1 MTHTCPRALTSFV
14 VVSMLPLLFGSSASA
29 QGARQEPR
37 PQPLMPAFSRI
48 FTDTAHDLTRLP
60 DKRSLSWLSLGAAAA
75 MVAHTQ
81 DTRVSTWATS
91 GHFGGASKA
100 GTAVGSFPLQLGGA
114 LATYAVARM
123 TSSPRVATVAV
134 DLARAQLVAQGATYA
149 LKLAVPRSRPDGSA
163 RSFPSGHASVT
174 FASATVL
181 QRHFGWKV
189 GAPAYA
195 VATYV
200 AASRLET
207 NRHYLSDV
215 AFGAVLGIVAGR
227 RVTVGRG
234 DARFALAPAAGP
246 HGASLSLT
254 WVGRAGH

>member
-1 MTHTCPRALTSFV
+1 MAHTCCRPLTSCAL
-14 VVSMLPLLFGSSASA
+14 VSTFLLSFGPSAFA
-29 QGARQEPR
+29 QTAAPA
-37 PQPLMPAFSRI
+37 QPSLMPAFSRI
-48 FTDTAHDLTRLP
+48 FTDTAHGFTRLP
-60 DKRSLSWLSLGAAAA
+60 QKRSLTWLSLGAAAA
-75 MVAHTQ
+75 LVAHTQ
-81 DTRVSTWATS
+81 DTRLSNWAAA
-91 GHFGGASKA
+91 GHLGSASKA
-100 GTAVGSFPLQLGGA
+100 GTALGSFPVQFGGA

-123 TSSPRVATVAV
+123 TNSPKAATVAV
-134 DLARAQLVAQGATYA
+134 ELAQAQLVAQGATYA
-149 LKLAVPRSRPDGSA
+149 LKYAAHRTRPDGSA

-200 AASRLET
+200 AVSRLET

-227 RVTVGRG
+227 TVTVGKG

-254 WVGRAGH
+254 WVGKDGR